1 MELSNLL
8 IEIKLGVIKKIFTLV
23 LCLACFCGVSQNN
36 IAYLGTADISSK
48 KEKTSPTASNTSSF
62 NFSGGLIMV
71 NVSVNGERGDYILDT
86 GAPGLV
92 LNSTVETESF
102 VHASSVSSSIR
113 VGEILVENFQWGNLE
128 KTNVEGYTLDISHMG
143 KANAESPDG
152 LIGYQILKSNSV
164 LVNFEN
170 QEVAIL
176 SKKDLR
182 STLKQSKGYV
192 TIPFETEGHLPVI
205 KLKINGKKYRF
216 AIDTGAEKNL
226 MDDKSFVELNPENV
240 KFELMQGLDGG
251 IRKVAIG
258 QLENI
263 ASKAYDIDKMNF
275 LFSDMS
281 YVNEGENGYNI
292 DGLLGLPFFQNKT
305 FVIDYRKGEIHV
317 WK

>member
-1 MELSNLL
+1 M
-8 IEIKLGVIKKIFTLV
+8 
-23 LCLACFCGVSQNN
+23 ACICGFSQNN
-36 IAYLGTADISSK
+36 IAYMGTTEISSS
-48 KEKTSPTASNTSSF
+48 KENTSPTASNISNFT
-62 NFSGGLIMV
+62 FSGGLIMV
-71 NVSVNGERGDYILDT
+71 NVSVNGESGDYILDT

-92 LNSTVETESF
+92 LNSTEETESF
-102 VHASSVSSSIR
+102 VLASSVSSPIK
-113 VGEILVENFQWGNLE
+113 VGEVMVENFQWGNFE
-128 KTNVEGYTLDISHMG
+128 QTNVEGYTLDISHMG
-143 KANAESPDG
+143 KANSESPDG

-176 SKKDLR
+176 SKKDLK
-182 STLKQSKGYV
+182 STLKASKGYV
-192 TIPFETEGHLPVI
+192 TILFETEGHLPVI

-226 MDDKSFVELNPENV
+226 MDDKSFEELNPENV
-240 KFELMQGLDGG
+240 TYELMQGLDGG
-251 IRKVAIG
+251 IRKVANG

-263 ASKAYDIDKMNF
+263 TSKKYDINKMNF

-305 FVIDYRKGEIHV
+305 FVIDYRKGEIHI
-317 WK
+317 WE

>member
-1 MELSNLL
+1 MQLSNLL

-36 IAYLGTADISSK
+36 IAYLGTADIFLK
-48 KEKTSPTASNTSSF
+48 KEKTSPTASNTSNF

-92 LNSTVETESF
+92 LNSKVETESF
-102 VHASSVSSSIR
+102 VRASSVSFSIK

-128 KTNVEGYTLDISHMG
+128 KTNVEGYTLDISHMSQP
-143 KANAESPDG
+143 NADSPDG
-152 LIGYQILKSNSV
+152 LIGYQILKSSAV
-164 LVNFEN
+164 LVDFEN
-170 QEVAIL
+170 QEVTML
-176 SKKDLR
+176 SKKDLKVKIK
-182 STLKQSKGYV
+182 SSENVV

-205 KLKINGKKYRF
+205 KLKIAGKKYRF

-226 MDDKSFVELNPENV
+226 MDAKLFDKTTPANV
-240 KFELMQGLDGG
+240 TYELMQGLDGG

-281 YVNEGENGYNI
+281 YVNEGENGYDI